1 VTFFLDRQPHFC
13 YIRFVKKAQRRSL
26 ALSTKTKYDVW
37 FDSPFINDLTEKYNV
52 KFPEI
57 VDIRC
62 FMFHKKF
69 KENHPDRWNKFLAA
83 YKKVVE
89 SDEYKAHTKKI
100 GTAAET
106 EFRNREKAWRL

>member
-1 VTFFLDRQPHFC
+1 
-13 YIRFVKKAQRRSL
+13 
-26 ALSTKTKYDVW
+26 
-37 FDSPFINDLTEKYNV
+37 
-52 KFPEI
+52 
-57 VDIRC
+57 
-62 FMFHKKF
+62 MFHKKF